1 MKVNSTFTK
10 KIEMSASKQ
19 LGREVAAF
27 SALCACAGIRNS
39 PKQAKKAR
47 GNHYGEYYVDDEG
60 QVKAIPV
67 RQFIWAAVRNYG
79 EGNYNDRIKAIIMR
93 GIHDNPTPHTQV
105 TEAVYEWNVRTGSKV
120 LAGTG
125 KHGTP
130 VFAGRDGYQ
139 GFLKKIAEE
148 MSTNQYNAISELNI
162 VGKKHN
168 AESTKRRKG
177 FDHPLEWTHEM
188 ENALQGWVAR
198 Q

>member
-10 KIEMSASKQ
+10 KIEMSASMQ
-19 LGREVAAF
+19 LGREVAEF
-27 SALCACAGIRNS
+27 SSLCACAGIRNS

-47 GNHYGEYYVDDEG
+47 GNHYGKYYVDDKG
-60 QVKAIPV
+60 QIKAIPA
-67 RQFIWAAVRNYG
+67 RQFIWAAVKNYG
-79 EGNYNDRIKAIIMR
+79 SGNYNDRIKAIIMR

-105 TEAVYEWNVRTGSKV
+105 TEAVYEWNVRTGSKA

-130 VFAGRDGYQ
+130 VFAGRNGYQ

-148 MSTNQYNAISELNI
+148 MATNQYNAISELNI